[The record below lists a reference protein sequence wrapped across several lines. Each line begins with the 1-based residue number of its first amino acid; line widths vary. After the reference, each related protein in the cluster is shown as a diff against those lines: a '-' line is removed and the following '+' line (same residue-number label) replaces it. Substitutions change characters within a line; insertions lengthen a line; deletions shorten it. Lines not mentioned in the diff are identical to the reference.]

1 MPGAATNVKM
11 SLAQRMMGGPRLVR
25 VVKRVVL
32 IIALLYGAV
41 GIWSVYRA
49 WAQVQVLDVKLMS
62 TSLRPGMPSVV
73 RVVTSGLT
81 YVTVRFD
88 LVQGSHSETLADLR
102 VAPSPKGIFSPGKRQ
117 GSMMPSFTAEFLAK
131 FQPGPAIVRTTATGV
146 PKWYLSPAPLV
157 QEVPVVVM
165 GPGM

>member
-1 MPGAATNVKM
+1 
-11 SLAQRMMGGPRLVR
+11 MMGGSRLAR

-41 GIWSVYRA
+41 GIWSAYRA
-49 WAQVQVLDVKLMS
+49 WAQVQLLDVKVVS

-81 YVTVRFD
+81 YVTVRLD

-102 VAPSPKGIFSPGKRQ
+102 VAPSPKGILSPGKRQ
-117 GSMMPSFTAEFLAK
+117 GSMMPSFTTEFLAK
-131 FQPGPAIVRTTATGV
+131 FQPGPAILRTTASGV
-146 PKWYLSPAPLV
+146 PKWFLSPAPVV
-157 QEVPVVVM
+157 QEIPVIVL